1 MMSYTV
7 PGGQPQGK
15 PIFVTSK
22 IREAMVAELT
32 AINDYTYHIA
42 NSKMEEVNK
51 VWRMIM
57 LDEKKH
63 YGMFLT
69 LLRKYDP
76 VQYETYVYYQNTQFY
91 VKEPMQNYKP
101 NYDKQLI
108 LNLIRND
115 IKGELETA
123 ILYDEYA
130 SEISYPDVQQVF
142 SVISRDEKYHV
153 EHLTKLLISYDSD
166 SYNGLN

>member
-1 MMSYTV
+1 MSYTF

-15 PIFVTSK
+15 PIFITSK

-32 AINDYTYHIA
+32 AINDYNYHIA
-42 NSKMEEVNK
+42 NSNMEEVNR

-76 VQYETYVYYQNTQFY
+76 VQYQTYLYYQNTHLD
-91 VKEPMQNYKP
+91 VKEPMQTYRP

-108 LNLIRND
+108 LNLVRSD
-115 IKGELETA
+115 LKGELETA
-123 ILYDEYA
+123 VLYDQYA
-130 SEISYPDVQQVF
+130 AEISIPDVSHVF
-142 SVISRDEKYHV
+142 SVISRDEKFHA
-153 EHLTKLLISYDSD
+153 EHLTKLLISYDPD
-166 SYNGLN
+166 PYNGLK

>member
-1 MMSYTV
+1 MSYTI

-22 IREAMVAELT
+22 LREAMVAELT
-32 AINDYTYHIA
+32 AINDYSFHIA
-42 NSKMEEVNK
+42 NSKMKDVNK

-76 VQYETYVYYQNTQFY
+76 AQYQAYVYFQNT
-91 VKEPMQNYKP
+91 KEGVTEPLQRYTP
-101 NYDKQLI
+101 DYDHQLI
-108 LNLIRND
+108 MNLIRKD
-115 IKGELETA
+115 LKGELETA
-123 ILYDEYA
+123 VLYDEYA
-130 SEISYPDVQQVF
+130 EKITYPDVKQVF
-142 SVISRDEKYHV
+142 ASISSDEKYHV
-153 EHLTKLLISYDSD
+153 EHLTKLLLRYDSD
-166 SYNGLN
+166 PYNGLQ